1 MPRHEQDLGL
11 AGRVAGVVG
20 RVNRFNP
27 GARIAGAVA
36 GRVGVSHDSLLG
48 KALNVNQQHHASIH
62 EAMASHMAN
71 SRAGKAL
78 AHAAGALSSR
88 DPIIR
93 GLAKHAQ
100 ARGLVGHGTTAAMAL
115 GLDRKAAG
123 LAGVIE
129 GMRKKSAH
137 NTLAGKVK
145 NAQFEAKHKRVHG
158 RFA

>member
-1 MPRHEQDLGL
+1 MPRQEQNLGF
-11 AGRVAGVVG
+11 AGRIASAAG
-20 RVNRFNP
+20 RINRFNP
-27 GARIAGAVA
+27 GARVAGAVL
-36 GRVGVSHDSLLG
+36 GRAGVSHDSLVG
-48 KALNVNQQHHASIH
+48 KALNINQTHHASIH